1 MKTSIKENWLHRGDK
16 VTVEVPWSDTPVK
29 AVVLNVEVV
38 ELSHSKHR
46 SVNFVTFYYEGG
58 WLFTAE
64 YYGDFIWMKDIYN
77 NPRSVWEYT
86 NLKEWQL
93 LATGVTIKN
102 L

>member
-1 MKTSIKENWLHRGDK
+1 MKTSIKANWLHRGDK
-16 VTVEVPWSDTPVK
+16 VTVGVPWSDTAVK

-38 ELSHSKHR
+38 ELEHSKHR
-46 SVNFVTFYYEGG
+46 SVNFVTFYGEGC
-58 WLFTAE
+58 LFTAE
-64 YYGDFIWMKDIYN
+64 YYGDFIWRKDENN

-86 NLKEWQL
+86 CLKGWQL